1 MIPTR
6 PNPTPPDYLRVF
18 LTFAR
23 NSLVRDMTF
32 RMNFLID
39 LVSSIGWVCI
49 NLAFY
54 TLIFHYTPAIG
65 AGTGWDEVPVL
76 RVPRHGPADQQPG
89 AGAVYDQRRRPE
101 RAGPHRRRSTSR
113 C

>member
-1 MIPTR
+1 MT
-6 PNPTPPDYLRVF
+6 NYLRVF

-39 LVSSIGWVCI
+39 AVSSMGWVLI
-49 NLAFY
+49 NLGFY
-54 TLIFHYTPAIG
+54 TLIFQYTPAIG
-65 AGTGWDEVPVL
+65 ADTGWTST
-76 RVPRHGPADQQPG
+76 RSSSSSPRP
-89 AGAVYDQRRRPE
+89 
-101 RAGPHRRRSTSR
+101 

>member
-1 MIPTR
+1 MTMT
-6 PNPTPPDYLRVF
+6 NYLRVF

-39 LVSSIGWVCI
+39 LVSSMGWVLI

-54 TLIFHYTPAIG
+54 TLIFQYH
-65 AGTGWDEVPVL
+65 AG
-76 RVPRHGPADQQPG
+76 
-89 AGAVYDQRRRPE
+89 
-101 RAGPHRRRSTSR
+101 HRRRHRLGRNTSSSSSSPR
-113 C
+113 AC